1 MVDGTCESETMQKR
15 FYRARSAAA
24 LALAVRSARSASGTT
39 QSELAHAIRSSR
51 PTISRMERGL
61 PTATDTLID
70 ALTECGY
77 ELVVVPRGSLV
88 TVDPPS

>member
-1 MVDGTCESETMQKR
+1 MIDRPSESETTHRR
-15 FYRARSAAA
+15 FYRARSATA
-24 LALAVRSARSASGTT
+24 LATAVRSARSTSGMT
-39 QSELAHAIRSSR
+39 QSELARAIRSSR

-70 ALTECGY
+70 ALTQCGY

-88 TVDPPS
+88 TVEPPS

>member
-1 MVDGTCESETMQKR
+1 MAKDLSESETMHRR

-24 LALAVRSARSASGTT
+24 LATAVRSVRSASGTT

-88 TVDPPS
+88 TVEPPS